1 MDNLN
6 KVRLSDIVELVHG
19 HQFRS
24 EDLNEEMGIPVIKIK
39 QISEN
44 GNLDMN
50 NLTYVSDKRRK
61 EFSDFTIKNGDI
73 LLSLT
78 GNVGRIV
85 IVKDLKDIALQNYR
99 VGKLVVKPGVDQKY
113 VRYLIE
119 SPIVKNQ
126 LMKNSNQTAQAN
138 FGKQDLNKI
147 KIQLLPYEEQ
157 QYVGKLLESIDKIIN
172 RLNKMIEGYEK
183 LKKGL
188 MQKLLT
194 GKVRV
199 KI

>member
-99 VGKLVVKPGVDQKY
+99 EGKLVVKPGVDQKY